1 MEHRQTHGGASAPVR
16 EEAAGGDGDAARLVG
31 SDRVLA
37 VLKELARYPEGVGL
51 EELTQVIGSPKPTV
65 HRALVAL
72 RRAGLADQGARGH
85 YVLGDEFLRMA
96 FAHHEERPEH
106 VRIRPVLE
114 ALADR
119 FGETAHYAVLDGREV
134 VYRAKVDPPA
144 GAVRLTSTVGGRNP
158 AHATGVGKALLAHEL
173 ATVAEVEAWIG
184 DSPLVPRTP
193 RTLCTA
199 ADLYGDLRAVR
210 ERGHAVDDQE
220 NEPGVNCL
228 SLPVY
233 ATSPTTPSGAV
244 SVSALTYRTP
254 LHTLVDAVDEIRELL
269 GPLAEPHR

>member
-1 MEHRQTHGGASAPVR
+1 MEHRQMTEGASAPVS
-16 EEAAGGDGDAARLVG
+16 EEVAGGDGDAARLVG

-37 VLKELARYPEGVGL
+37 VLKELARYPDGVGL
-51 EELTQVIGSPKPTV
+51 EELTRVMGSPKPTV
-65 HRALVAL
+65 HRALGAL
-72 RRAGLADQGARGH
+72 RRAGLADQGARGR

-96 FAHHEERPEH
+96 FAHHEDRPEH
-106 VRIRPVLE
+106 VRVRPVLE

-134 VYRAKVDPPA
+134 VYRAKVDPPS

-158 AHATGVGKALLAHEL
+158 AHATGVGKTLLAHQL
-173 ATVAEVEAWIG
+173 DTVAAVAAWIG
-184 DSPLVPRTP
+184 DAPLERRTP

-199 ADLYGDLRAVR
+199 ADLYRELRATLD
-210 ERGHAVDDQE
+210 RGYAVDDQE
-220 NEPGVNCL
+220 NESGVNCL

-244 SVSALTYRTP
+244 SISALTYRTP
-254 LHTLVDAVDEIRELL
+254 LHILVDAVGEIRELL
-269 GPLAEPHR
+269 GPLGRTRQ

>member
-1 MEHRQTHGGASAPVR
+1 MHDGPSAPVT
-16 EEAAGGDGDAARLVG
+16 EEVAGGDGDAARLVG

-37 VLKELARYPEGVGL
+37 VLKELAQYPDGVGL
-51 EELTQVIGSPKPTV
+51 EELTRVVGSPKPTV
-65 HRALVAL
+65 HRALGAL
-72 RRAGLADQGARGH
+72 RRAGLADQGARGR

-96 FAHHEERPEH
+96 FAHHEDRPEH
-106 VRIRPVLE
+106 VRMRPVLD

-134 VYRAKVDPPA
+134 VYRAKVDPPD

-158 AHATGVGKALLAHEL
+158 AHATAVGKALLAHRL
-173 ATVAEVEAWIG
+173 TTVTDVEAWIG
-184 DSPLVPRTP
+184 ETPLVRHTP

-199 ADLYGDLRAVR
+199 ADLYEDLRATR
-210 ERGHAVDDQE
+210 DLGYAVDDQE
-220 NEPGVNCL
+220 NEAGVNCL
-228 SLPVY
+228 ALPVY

-254 LHTLVDAVDEIRELL
+254 LRALVEAVDEIRELL
-269 GPLAEPHR
+269 GPLGEPHR